1 MVPAISGRVEQ
12 LAEMHNT
19 LWQIFEPGDSLVYSG
34 NYLGNPRQN
43 ALGADAIQDI
53 RMFTRALVTEGR
65 ADRNQIVM
73 LRGINEELIQKALQ
87 IQFAN
92 KPEDVLIWMGQKG
105 LGPLLEHYG
114 TSLHAGLSACRGGT
128 MSLTR
133 WTCDLREAI
142 RQTAEH
148 EFTYNRL
155 QRAAVTHDEYGNA
168 QSLFVHAG
176 LDDRRP
182 LHAQKDAFWW
192 GAHSFDQMQQHYNPF
207 KCVVRGHDP
216 LARGPSYTDYKVSVD
231 ETFEGNSPLALS
243 NLTSLGQINAIYHF

>member
-1 MVPAISGRVEQ
+1 MVCVTHSHLNYIANLGNTQRVWVVPAISGRVEQ

-114 TSLHAGLSACRGGT
+114 TSLHAGQTVTDSWKGARTWHVPKQL
-128 MSLTR
+128 
-133 WTCDLREAI
+133 I
-142 RQTAEH
+142 RIIMQ
-148 EFTYNRL
+148 L
-155 QRAAVTHDEYGNA
+155 Q
-168 QSLFVHAG
+168 
-176 LDDRRP
+176 
-182 LHAQKDAFWW
+182 
-192 GAHSFDQMQQHYNPF
+192 
-207 KCVVRGHDP
+207 
-216 LARGPSYTDYKVSVD
+216 
-231 ETFEGNSPLALS
+231 
-243 NLTSLGQINAIYHF
+243 